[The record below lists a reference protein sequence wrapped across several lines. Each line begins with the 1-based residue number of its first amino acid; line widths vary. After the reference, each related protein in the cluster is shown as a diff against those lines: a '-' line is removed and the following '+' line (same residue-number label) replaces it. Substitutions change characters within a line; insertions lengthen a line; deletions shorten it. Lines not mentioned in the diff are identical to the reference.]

1 MSPTTPSVSTRPKK
15 AVKNRS
21 QSWPWRAL
29 SVFALLVIVVYSLVF
44 FTGDRQA
51 TPKLGID
58 LQGGTRVTLVP
69 QGTEPTQE
77 QLSQARIIL
86 EKRVNGM
93 GVSGADVV
101 ADGNTLVITVPGED
115 TSEARAVGQTSQLL
129 FRPVAGPGNPDVEK
143 LPEVLGDMAN
153 RWVELGVVSKEQASN
168 AVKKMIDAI
177 NQSRE
182 AGQEEGQEGQEGA
195 EAEPKPEVPMPE
207 ITAETPEEPANSLE
221 AAERRREVTAELAK
235 DRQSEDATTQI
246 AASALLVCNEG
257 LDPLA
262 GTDDPSKPLVTCDRG
277 TESVYILAP
286 APLLVGEP
294 EGGARLTGNEIDT
307 SRPITGGLNT
317 ETSQMEINFAFKAE
331 GDAKGSETWAQ
342 LTQEYLKRQVAI
354 TLDSQVI
361 SAPVIQSATPVGSG
375 TSITGQFTQK
385 EAQELANNLKYGAL
399 PLSFAGENGEAGGTA
414 QTVPASLGVASLKAG
429 LIAGLVGL
437 VLVMLFVFA
446 YYRALGL
453 VSIVTLVSAG
463 ALVYGLLVLLGRWI
477 GYSLDLAGVAGLII
491 GIGTTA
497 DSFVVFYERVKD
509 EVRDGRTFRSAAPRG
524 WERAKR
530 TIITGNMV
538 TLIGA
543 VVIYFLAVGEVKG
556 FAFTLGLT
564 TLFDIAVTFLVT
576 APLMLMAS
584 RKKFFANPAAN
595 GMKQV
600 MDFAKLHAPAE
611 NAPGYYRDAAGRD
624 KYAEH
629 EAKLEAAG
637 GSAGGSAVGGAAG
650 GAAGGGVA
658 VAEREAGA
666 AGAGAGAAGAG
677 VAGLPRVQIVDS
689 SEPTTAAA
697 ETPEASAPEG
707 NAPEGNGPEGNGPE
721 ASAPETEENQR

>member
-69 QGTEPTQE
+69 QGAEPTQE

-177 NQSRE
+177 NQSRDME
-182 AGQEEGQEGQEGA
+182 QEGKDEGA
-195 EAEPKPEVPMPE
+195 EAEGAEAESKPEVPMPE

-221 AAERRREVTAELAK
+221 AAERRREVTAALAK

-246 AASALLVCNEG
+246 AASALLVCDEG

-331 GDAKGSETWAQ
+331 GDAKGSETWAK

-637 GSAGGSAVGGAAG
+637 SGGAAAGSG
-650 GAAGGGVA
+650 GA
-658 VAEREAGA
+658 A
-666 AGAGAGAAGAG
+666 AGAGAAAGTG
-677 VAGLPRVQIVDS
+677 SGLPRVQIVDS
-689 SEPTTAAA
+689 TEPKPVPGDAAT
-697 ETPEASAPEG
+697 EEDST
-707 NAPEGNGPEGNGPE
+707 N
-721 ASAPETEENQR
+721 TEENQR

>member
-69 QGTEPTQE
+69 QGAEPTQE

-177 NQSRE
+177 NQSRDME
-182 AGQEEGQEGQEGA
+182 QEGQEGKDEGAAEGSEAEGA
-195 EAEPKPEVPMPE
+195 EAESKPEVPMPE

-221 AAERRREVTAELAK
+221 AAERRREVTAALAK

-246 AASALLVCNEG
+246 AASALLVCDEG

-331 GDAKGSETWAQ
+331 GDAKGSETWAK

-637 GSAGGSAVGGAAG
+637 GGAAGAAGGSA
-650 GAAGGGVA
+650 VA
-658 VAEREAGA
+658 VAEREAGGTGS
-666 AGAGAGAAGAG
+666 GAAGAAGG
-677 VAGLPRVQIVDS
+677 SGLPRVQIVDS
-689 SEPTTAAA
+689 TEPK
-697 ETPEASAPEG
+697 PASG
-707 NAPEGNGPEGNGPE
+707 D
-721 ASAPETEENQR
+721 ASTEEDSTNTEENQR